1 MGGQRTGL
9 RVDVGCGEEVV
20 VAQHKGGA
28 CHFLVR
34 EGAAGTEA
42 DDDARH
48 AVAESEC
55 GRLALQRLCGVDV
68 IAARIGV
75 VASLVCRH
83 TGLERVFVL
92 AVTDDGGGGAVGKRI
107 GLGVPALPVG
117 RCGVDVCAG
126 GRGVVHE
133 AAVGCAVGE
142 VFQGA
147 VDVDENGVAV
157 VEGAVGDGTGGGGGV
172 AVGGVAAV
180 GGRAVVGSVAAVDG
194 GAEGDGF
201 VGADG
206 CVGGV
211 VRAAPG
217 EGCQRRC
224 RHRYRRGKPQADA
237 VPPDGFRGGMVVY
250 LHVLLFFYFLFG

>member
-1 MGGQRTGL
+1 M
-9 RVDVGCGEEVV
+9 
-20 VAQHKGGA
+20 
-28 CHFLVR
+28 
-34 EGAAGTEA
+34 EA

-107 GLGVPALPVG
+107 GLGVPAMPVG

-147 VDVDENGVAV
+147 VDVDENGGAV
-157 VEGAVGDGTGGGGGV
+157 VEGAVGDGTGGGG
-172 AVGGVAAV
+172 
-180 GGRAVVGSVAAVDG
+180 
-194 GAEGDGF
+194 
-201 VGADG
+201 
-206 CVGGV
+206 V

-217 EGCQRRC
+217 EGCQGRCQRRC